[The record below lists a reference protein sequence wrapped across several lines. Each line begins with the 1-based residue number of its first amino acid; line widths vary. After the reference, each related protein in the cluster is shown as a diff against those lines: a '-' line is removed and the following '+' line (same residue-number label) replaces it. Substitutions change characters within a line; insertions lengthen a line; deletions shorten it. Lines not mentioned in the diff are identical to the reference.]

1 MVAAAPGTSIV
12 EYRPGVAA
20 EDVAAE
26 DVAAEDVAA
35 EDVAAEDVAAG
46 TSARA
51 DAAPT
56 ISTSRCGVLSGG
68 RPPCL
73 RVMGG

>member
-1 MVAAAPGTSIV
+1 MAMVAAAPGTSIV

-35 EDVAAEDVAAG
+35 EDVAAG
-46 TSARA
+46 TSAKA